1 MNTTGDSEEL
11 TATISTDY
19 IELYKLLKRENLVA
33 SGGEGKYV
41 ISEGLVLVNGEVETR
56 KRKKIVIGD
65 LVSFADYSIRVVVN
79 RSA

>member
-1 MNTTGDSEEL
+1 MNTPDSSDIS
-11 TATISTDY
+11 AAISTDY

-41 ISEGLVLVNGEVETR
+41 ISEGLVRVNGEVETR

-65 LVSFADYSIRVVVN
+65 VVNFADTSIKVVDE
-79 RSA
+79 